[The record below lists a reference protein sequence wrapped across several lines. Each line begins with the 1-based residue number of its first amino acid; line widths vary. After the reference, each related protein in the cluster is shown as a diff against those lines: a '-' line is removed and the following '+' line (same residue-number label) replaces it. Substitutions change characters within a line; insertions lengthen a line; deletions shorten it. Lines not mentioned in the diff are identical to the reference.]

1 MFDKFRPLTTK
12 VQATMAVRAVR
23 RLKRGPDVQNLL
35 CLCIRE
41 ADLGIALQ
49 QVMVFLSP
57 RDVITASAGASR
69 QYCSYMHDL
78 VKPRSPNSL

>member
-1 MFDKFRPLTTK
+1 
-12 VQATMAVRAVR
+12 MAVRAVR

-69 QYCSYMHDL
+69 VSTG
-78 VKPRSPNSL
+78 S